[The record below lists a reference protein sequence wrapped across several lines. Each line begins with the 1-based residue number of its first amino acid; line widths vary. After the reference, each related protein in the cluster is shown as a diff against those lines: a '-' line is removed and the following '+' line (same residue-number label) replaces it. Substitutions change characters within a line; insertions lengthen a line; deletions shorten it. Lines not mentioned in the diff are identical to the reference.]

1 MTTVQVAGGTKPTV
15 REVLEPY
22 AAFRPAPAPR
32 RPHAERRGLDD
43 AFPDRTV
50 RRSGRPG
57 VPGVPGVP
65 EAAPLP

>member
-1 MTTVQVAGGTKPTV
+1 MTTVQVAGGTKLAV

-22 AAFRPAPAPR
+22 AAFHPGPAPR
-32 RPHAERRGLDD
+32 RPHAERRGFDG

-57 VPGVPGVP
+57 VLGVA